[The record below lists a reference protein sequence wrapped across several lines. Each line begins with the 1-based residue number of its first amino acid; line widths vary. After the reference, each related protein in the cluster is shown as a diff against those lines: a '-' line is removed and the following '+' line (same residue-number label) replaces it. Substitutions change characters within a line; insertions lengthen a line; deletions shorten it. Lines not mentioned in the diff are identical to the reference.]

1 MNPLE
6 IDNEFHFLPLLNSAV
21 FFTAEVIN
29 FHGRSTQRA
38 DKLQGRI
45 CMIMFRQEISYRDEN
60 RLLSGAIF
68 NELSES
74 VDTPLSC

>member
-1 MNPLE
+1 
-6 IDNEFHFLPLLNSAV
+6 
-21 FFTAEVIN
+21 
-29 FHGRSTQRA
+29 
-38 DKLQGRI
+38 
-45 CMIMFRQEISYRDEN
+45 MFRQEISYRDEN